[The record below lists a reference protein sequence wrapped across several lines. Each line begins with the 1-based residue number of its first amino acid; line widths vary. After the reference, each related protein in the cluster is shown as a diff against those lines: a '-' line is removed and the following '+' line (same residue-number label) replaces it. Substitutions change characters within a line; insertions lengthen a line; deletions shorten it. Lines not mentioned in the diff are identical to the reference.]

1 MATEPNPVT
10 NQLRLLNEKLTLTQ
24 KLSIVILGIMVIAG
38 LGGLV
43 YYMNQ
48 EDYQVLYSNLNAD
61 DAGTVIAK
69 LKDLKVQYKLAD
81 SGRTVKV
88 PGARVDELRIQL
100 ASEGLP
106 QSGKIGF
113 EIFDKTNLGMTEFL
127 EKVSYKRA
135 LEGELART
143 ILSLKEVSQV
153 RVHLVLPKDSL
164 FQEKSEPT
172 KASVVIKLNSGRQL
186 SDSVV
191 SGIVHLVGS
200 AVEGLDPA
208 NVTVVDSSGRLLSSR
223 QGSAEEVLTNGQME
237 LKSRAEKELTNKAV
251 GILEPIVGSG
261 KVKANASVILDFSRS
276 EQTEEKYDPQ
286 SPTTAI
292 RSQQK
297 TEEGN
302 GPTGAGIA
310 GVPGT
315 TSNQATPVPKV
326 TPINNGPANSS
337 FRKSELTNF
346 EVSKLVRHTVNPFG
360 DIKKVSVAVIVDDGV
375 KIEQGPSGSTIR
387 KSVPRS
393 ADELKK
399 LKDLVAAV
407 IGIDS
412 NRGDLLTVENI
423 AFDNQGIFEETKPT
437 VYDKYKEYLQPAI
450 KYGAFIFLFLLVYL
464 LLIRPITKKVFAP
477 VDEVLSPEEAAAKA
491 LMEGGEPPLALEAPK
506 TVKELEAALEAGENA
521 LQLPKVD
528 LRKADILKQRIIEL
542 IQKEPESGA
551 QLLRVWMA
559 EEGKQ

>member
-237 LKSRAEKELTNKAV
+237 LKSHAEKELTNKAV

-261 KVKANASVILDFSRS
+261 KVKANASVVLDFSRS

-302 GPTGAGIA
+302 GPTGTGIA

-375 KIEQGPSGSTIR
+375 KIEQGPGGNAIR

-407 IGIDS
+407 IGIDN

-477 VDEVLSPEEAAAKA
+477 VEEVLSPEEAAAKA

-559 EEGKQ
+559 EEGK